1 LKRETEI
8 RDLFIENAINIIADA
23 GFEKA
28 TTKELT
34 HCSGNLPGLKM
45 NEAYIYRIFGSKEK
59 LYEAVFE
66 ELDNELYIAFMKAL
80 EAVIGFNYNIKDKLN
95 NLFLMCWD
103 FILQNEVRLRCY
115 VRFYYSAYFKGSVAE
130 AHNKLLMGV
139 VNQISPIFKREADVL
154 SILRSVFTTLLDFG
168 IRVYNG
174 ELEDNEDSRKHIFN
188 VLYCAMMT
196 YFNGK

>member
-1 LKRETEI
+1 MRRETEI
-8 RDLFIENAINIIADA
+8 RDLFIENTIRIIAEV
-23 GFEKA
+23 GFENA
-28 TTKELT
+28 TTKALT
-34 HCSGNLPGLKM
+34 HYGGNLPGLKM
-45 NEAYIYRIFGSKEK
+45 NEAYIYRVFGSKDK
-59 LYEAVFE
+59 LYEATFE
-66 ELDNELYIAFMKAL
+66 KLDNELYIAFMKAL
-80 EAVIGFNYNIKDKLN
+80 EVVNGFNCNIKDKLN

-154 SILRSVFTTLLDFG
+154 SILRSVFTALLDFG
-168 IRVYNG
+168 ICVYNG
-174 ELEDNEDSRKHIFN
+174 ELDDNEDNRKHIFN

>member
-1 LKRETEI
+1 MRRETEI
-8 RDLFIENAINIIADA
+8 RDLFIENTIRIIAEV
-23 GFEKA
+23 GFENA
-28 TTKELT
+28 TTKALT
-34 HCSGNLPGLKM
+34 HYGGDLPGLKM
-45 NEAYIYRIFGSKEK
+45 NEAYIYRFFGSKDK
-59 LYEAVFE
+59 LYEATFE
-66 ELDNELYIAFMKAL
+66 KLDNELYIAFMKAL
-80 EAVIGFNYNIKDKLN
+80 EAVNGFNCNIKDKLN

-103 FILQNEVRLRCY
+103 FILRNEVRLRCY

-130 AHNKLLMGV
+130 AHNKLIMGV

-154 SILRSVFTTLLDFG
+154 SILRSVFTALLDFG

-174 ELEDNEDSRKHIFN
+174 ELDDNEDTRKHIFN

>member
-66 ELDNELYIAFMKAL
+66 ELDNELYIAFMKGV
-80 EAVIGFNYNIKDKLN
+80 EAVSGFNCNIKDKLN

-103 FILQNEVRLRCY
+103 FILRNEVRLRCY
-115 VRFYYSAYFKGSVAE
+115 VRFYYSAYFKGSVVE

-154 SILRSVFTTLLDFG
+154 SILRSVFTALLDFG

>member
-59 LYEAVFE
+59 LYEATFE
-66 ELDNELYIAFMKAL
+66 KLDNELYIAFMKAL
-80 EAVIGFNYNIKDKLN
+80 EAVIGFNCNIKDKLN
-95 NLFLMCWD
+95 NLFLMCWG

-188 VLYCAMMT
+188 VLYCTMMT